1 MRWLYEECPYGPG
14 IEANYDDETVPGR
27 RIAHYA
33 LVPAVYS
40 RDGVETPFVFS
51 LNACVDPTAQRG
63 GYFTRMG
70 QEVYAEGAARGV
82 VGVVGVSNANSTP
95 AVVNKLHWK
104 LVGPMPVR
112 VVVPTPGR
120 SRGFEHR
127 AVDAAL
133 LAGTDLDELA
143 ATLDPPRDHR
153 WEQVWSAPFLRW
165 RLGRPAGE
173 YALHVSPDL
182 LVVSTREHRAGLPF
196 AVILK
201 VLPRNGASHAR
212 RRPAPRGAGRRRRVR
227 PPPGPARRL
236 RRVQRPGP
244 GRRGAPP
251 DAPAPLAAQPH
262 PEVPRRVRPPPGRL
276 RARHV
281 RIPGLGRVLARD
293 GPGGI
298 SLVALAELLRACLGL
313 GALAA
318 PVRRSVLR
326 RGGCRASTAGTI
338 PTWPPLGTF
347 GRHLTCQNRRDE
359 RDRRP
364 RSRSRSTSSTTRPR
378 RGRPVAS
385 PSSPTRSSTRS
396 TSTACRGPSS
406 SSASWSSRIR
416 RS

>member
-1 MRWLYEECPYGPG
+1 VTDARPTADLLTRVFPDSARPLDEAFVRWLYEQCPYGPG
-14 IEANYDDETVPGR
+14 IEANYDDEAVPGR

-127 AVDAAL
+127 NVDAAL
-133 LAGTDLDELA
+133 LAGAELDELA

-165 RLGRPAGE
+165 RLGRPAGA

-201 VLPRNGASHAR
+201 ILPRNGASE
-212 RRPAPRGAGRRRRVR
+212 RGAGPV
-227 PPPGPARRL
+227 A
-236 RRVQRPGP
+236 
-244 GRRGAPP
+244 GAP
-251 DAPAPLAAQPH
+251 AVAAACAHHRAPLAVYAGFNA
-262 PEVPRRVRPPPGRL
+262 RVRVGGVPLPMRL
-276 RARHV
+276 RPSPLNL
-281 RIPGLGRVLARD
+281 ILK
-293 GPGGI
+293 
-298 SLVALAELLRACLGL
+298 SLDE
-313 GALAA
+313 
-318 PVRRSVLR
+318 SVLPQKDFEL
-326 RGGCRASTAGTI
+326 A
-338 PTWPPLGTF
+338 TF
-347 GRHLTCQNRRDE
+347 EFLDS
-359 RDRRP
+359 D
-364 RSRSRSTSSTTRPR
+364 
-378 RGRPVAS
+378 AY
-385 PSSPTRSSTRS
+385 
-396 TSTACRGPSS
+396 
-406 SSASWSSRIR
+406 
-416 RS
+416 